1 MNNITFEKLQ
11 YNELKELIKS
21 YCVSGLGKELIDK
34 LEPSNDIK
42 VVQKR
47 LKETSEGKN
56 LLNTTNHIPLEGLFN
71 IKAALEKIEKGG
83 VLSGEELTIVS
94 DFLRGCRK
102 VKQFMIDKEAYAPTL
117 SSYAASIAG
126 MKTIE
131 EEINNSIKG
140 NTVDSSASK
149 ELRRIRRHIENTES
163 KIQEK
168 LNKFLA
174 SSENKKYIQEFYISK
189 RNDRY
194 VIPIKA
200 TCKNQVDGVIV
211 DTSSK
216 GSTVFMEP
224 NSIGKF
230 NIELVAL
237 KSEEACEVYQILSY
251 LTGLVYEKIREIKI
265 NLELMGQYDMVFA
278 KAKYSNSI
286 SGIEPKVNDYGYT
299 KIIKGKH
306 PLLTGEIVP
315 LNFEIGRDY
324 RSLIIT
330 GPNAG
335 GKTVVLKTLGLLTLA
350 LQSGFHVS
358 AAKDSEFSIFDRV
371 FVDIGDNQSLENS
384 LSTFSSHINNLAQI
398 MKEANRR
405 TLLLFDEIGTGTEP
419 NEGAALAISILE
431 EFYHMGCITIATT
444 HYGEIKKF
452 GENHP
457 EFQNAC
463 MQFNPE
469 TLEPLYKLTI
479 GKSGESNALWIGKK
493 MGLKEGVLK
502 RAKGYIEKKDYNLD
516 LVKRSKIKTE
526 DVIIEAEENTEESY
540 KYKIGDKIR
549 LLDYNDFG
557 IVYKE
562 KDELNNIKV
571 LYGNKII
578 EVNIKRVELFLEA
591 ENLYPKDYDLNSL
604 FTSYEERKLKRDIE
618 RGSKKALKKV
628 QKEMRRKAD

>member
-1 MNNITFEKLQ
+1 M
-11 YNELKELIKS
+11 KELVKS

-42 VVQKR
+42 VVQRR

-56 LLNTTNHIPLEGLFN
+56 LLNMTNHIPLEGLFN

-102 VKQFMIDKEAYAPTL
+102 VKQFMIDKETYAPTL
-117 SSYAASIAG
+117 SSYATSITEV
-126 MKTIE
+126 KTIE

-168 LNKFLA
+168 LNKFLT

-194 VIPIKA
+194 VVPIKA

-211 DTSSK
+211 DISSK

-251 LTGLVYEKIREIKI
+251 LTGLVYEKVREIKI
-265 NLELMGQYDMVFA
+265 NLELMGHYDMVFA

-286 SGIEPKVNDYGYT
+286 NGIEPKVNDYGYT

-306 PLLTGEIVP
+306 PLLTGEIIP
-315 LNFEIGRDY
+315 LNFEIGGDY

-350 LQSGFHVS
+350 LQSGFHIS
-358 AAKDSEFSIFDRV
+358 AAKDSEFSIYDKV

-431 EFYHMGCITIATT
+431 EFYHMGCITVATT

-479 GKSGESNALWIGKK
+479 GQSGESNALWIGKK
-493 MGLKEGVLK
+493 MGLKEEVLK
-502 RAKGYIEKKDYNLD
+502 RAKSYIEKKDYNLD
-516 LVKRSKIKTE
+516 LVKRSKIKKE
-526 DVIIEAEENTEESY
+526 DVIIEIEESTEESY
-540 KYKIGDKIR
+540 QYKIGDKVR

-557 IVYKE
+557 IIYKE
-562 KDELNNIKV
+562 KDEFNNIKV

-618 RGSKKALKKV
+618 RGSKKALKKL
-628 QKEMRRKAD
+628 QKEMRRKVD